1 MTAFILG
8 RREWKC
14 MRVTRGAH
22 VRCYLIEFFLR
33 AKIVFQVVGTESIHV
48 LQKFKNEEVYAL

>member
-1 MTAFILG
+1 
-8 RREWKC
+8 